1 MANINRDYLVI
12 ADLKSGKITSPN
24 MSFYNTDKNIA
35 NLFVKLQIT
44 MSTNPS
50 IVGFVNKEEASNY
63 NVKLTVVK
71 PKTTMLVELT
81 GVVQD
86 ESVMGNG
93 AVYLFDMPQ
102 NFTDQVGK
110 YICELEITCM
120 VNGREEVV
128 TCEPFEYVVK
138 ESVVTGLNIEIEPD
152 PDVPVLKQLIDE
164 VRYLQQN
171 GGSIVN
177 LSKYQKLEDERLNTI
192 DKTVVGG
199 INELN
204 DSKVDKI
211 EGKGLSTV
219 DFTTEKDT
227 KLNGIAE
234 NANNYTHPINHEP
247 NIITQDA
254 THRFVTD
261 EEKDVWNNK
270 SEFSGSYN
278 DLTEKPD
285 IPSIDGL
292 ATEVYVDDKV
302 ASIVNSAPETLDTLN
317 ELATALGNGPNF
329 ATTVANQIGTKA
341 SNDYVNAELAKKVN
355 SEGYVATEN
364 NYSTAE
370 KTKLANVE
378 DNANNYVHPENHEP
392 SIITQDNEHRFVT
405 DAEKETW
412 NNKLSEHQDISHL
425 AIKSQVDES
434 LSQINQSNI
443 ERDKKISS
451 IENINAVQNAK
462 LDTLFNSTS
471 GEMEL
476 ESNSNN
482 IKLDSSK
489 KGTATVNYIK
499 GNTLVNC
506 AKQNKELILND
517 EINIEGTTC
526 TINDTVEGGLVDI
539 ELEGLSLNNLP
550 GKQVDYFP
558 SGDASNGIDS
568 IVITNNSTVL
578 CYEYS
583 VKPNTTYTVKKLTVS
598 DRGNICLFDDNNIGT
613 KVSSAYMRVLN
624 GGNSHIFTTKANE
637 NYMLVYVSTE
647 KATLPKVD
655 IIVLEGDYT
664 NKPIPTEAF
673 TGIKSVGEEVTLT
686 NLVTRT
692 SLVGTSSSET
702 DEYIKLVQQ
711 GITEG
716 LELITSFEKDKIYT
730 LVYTVLES
738 TIKSTALVLRGHPTS
753 TYPLASNV
761 MISSEVGTHKI
772 RFKCNKVGATK
783 VDLAIQSDTD
793 EGTYVKFAKRFLIVE
808 GDYENSNLEYFE
820 GSIKKYKIE
829 TKTNNK
835 NLFDVNEV
843 KINLTGAPVEY
854 VTYQDKNCV
863 TATKTFNK
871 EWINTFK
878 FKPNTQYRLTYNV
891 YYENALNELKRGIY
905 LRFVYTDGTTSS
917 VNMLDTNVWKT
928 ITLISDEGK
937 TVKCIDSS
945 WGYEVSETKTYI
957 DLDTLSL
964 TEGIENVPYT
974 PHKHHK
980 KVILL
985 DEPLRGIEGVA
996 RDTTTKIENKT
1007 HEKRVCAEVVLNGS
1021 ENWGVNSWQ
1030 PTNTSLI
1037 NMYVRISNA
1046 KGFGS
1051 NVVCDKFIDAKGI
1064 DTVANNQEC
1073 IRFVGTNTNLVINI
1087 LKSKLET
1094 ADLAGF
1100 KKWLQANPI
1109 TVIYELA
1116 TPIYE
1121 EIKDLD
1127 NEYPTYAE
1135 VTHIST
1141 NTVIPCNQ
1149 KIKNTGIECMLK
1161 PSTLY
1166 SIHDIRT
1173 GSGTAKYNLGGTVN
1187 TSNKITTGATLTDN
1201 YLRLYGKGLISRDVE
1216 VFEGDTPQTPYFS
1229 GMLSAFEDK
1238 KITQKMVDSGLEKAE
1253 NLGKYRVG
1261 IKVVGKNKFSGW
1273 YKGYTTSTTGVFDD
1287 TNKTSVRTDYIELDY
1302 TKDYFVSGLDFNY
1315 KSFIAFY
1322 DENKN
1327 FMGRTSGK
1335 NISDIEVTNGIIDI
1349 NGMVI
1354 TNYKYIAITQYSAIT
1369 DVDNF
1374 INNVRVQVEE
1384 GTQATQYEDYK
1395 EYKTSIFL
1403 DNPPLKGNE
1412 ICVQNGQL
1420 GVLHKRQS
1428 IIYNGDED
1436 WKLYNEV
1443 GNQTSVFYLN
1453 FPSNGVAKP
1462 VLCDLFSFYQKAYD
1476 SQHNREGITFDAGT
1490 NRCYVQIYNSKL
1502 ETKDEAGF
1510 KKWLQKN
1517 HCKVVYEV
1525 LEPHFEPITP
1535 QLPRWVLDIFDNS
1548 TISIDTI
1555 IPVESKFTYTSYI
1568 PSIPAMEETNKNQ
1581 DDLINVSL
1589 CATDE
1594 MYMMLEPLLQSVPQ
1608 RLQINER
1615 MVSKMVDL
1623 YVAMVIR
1630 GLKTIDEVPLRYRE
1644 EVKKILEQLEK

>member
-50 IVGFVNKEEASNY
+50 ITGFVNKEEASNY
-63 NVKLTVVK
+63 NVKLSVVK

-81 GVVQD
+81 GIVQD

-128 TCEPFEYVVK
+128 TCDPFEYSVK
-138 ESVVTGLNIEIEPD
+138 ESVVTGLNIEIEPN
-152 PDVPVLKQLIDE
+152 PDVPVLRQLIDE

-177 LSKYQKLEDERLNTI
+177 LSGYQKMEDDSLDTNNKTI
-192 DKTVVGG
+192 VGG

-204 DSKVDKI
+204 NSKVEKV

-219 DFTTEKDT
+219 DFTREKDN
-227 KLNGIAE
+227 KLSGIAD
-234 NANNYTHPINHEP
+234 NANNYIHPINHEP
-247 NIITQDA
+247 SIITQDA

-261 EEKDVWNNK
+261 VEKEIWNNK

-292 ATEVYVDDKV
+292 ATEVYVENKV

-317 ELATALGNGPNF
+317 ELATALGNDPNF

-392 SIITQDNEHRFVT
+392 SIIIQDNEHRFVT
-405 DAEKETW
+405 DTEKETW

-425 AIKSQVDES
+425 AVKSQVDES

-443 ERDKKISS
+443 KRDKKISS

-462 LDTLFNSTS
+462 LDTLFNSAS

-489 KGTATVNYIK
+489 KGTATVNYIR

-506 AKQNKELILND
+506 AKENKELILND
-517 EINIEGTTC
+517 EINVEGTIC
-526 TINDTVEGGLVDI
+526 TINDTVEGGLVDV
-539 ELEGLSLNNLP
+539 ELEGLSLNNIWDFIKNLEGSGHSLGSKNEILFTNTVAYAKC
-550 GKQVDYFP
+550 GKVFKLSPNTAYTIFMSCDNK
-558 SGDASNGIDS
+558 SSIDTYMYYRFS
-568 IVITNNSTVL
+568 DNINSSVTTYHRFAPNTNTRIQKVITTDNTGLL
-578 CYEYS
+578 CITLERD
-583 VKPNTTYTVKKLTVS
+583 VAPTTEEVSKYT
-598 DRGNICLFDDNNIGT
+598 
-613 KVSSAYMRVLN
+613 
-624 GGNSHIFTTKANE
+624 
-637 NYMLVYVSTE
+637 
-647 KATLPKVD
+647 D
-655 IIVLEGDYT
+655 ILLLEGDYT
-664 NKPIPTEAF
+664 NKPIPTESF

-686 NLVTRT
+686 NLVTRYNYSAVQYVAT
-692 SLVGTSSSET
+692 SYVDNSKLKANDICTVVVDNPSEEDMRVYLNEDLFDKAPSFIVPSKSSIKYLATVKKDYVYSADAPQQSALLKNSITHNNSINYKACLV
-702 DEYIKLVQQ
+702 V
-711 GITEG
+711 
-716 LELITSFEKDKIYT
+716 
-730 LVYTVLES
+730 
-738 TIKSTALVLRGHPTS
+738 
-753 TYPLASNV
+753 
-761 MISSEVGTHKI
+761 
-772 RFKCNKVGATK
+772 
-783 VDLAIQSDTD
+783 
-793 EGTYVKFAKRFLIVE
+793 

-829 TKTNNK
+829 TKSQNK
-835 NLFDVNEV
+835 NLFKITKEYNNYIESGITVNTNQD
-843 KINLTGAPVEY
+843 ILTLTGTVSTNVDVHLNDFNEFISLNKGKYILSKSAEGGNVTGNLSFALKTKEGATIWRGGVSNEFYTIDNSEGEY
-854 VTYQDKNCV
+854 
-863 TATKTFNK
+863 TKISHIRIHLK
-871 EWINTFK
+871 QGE
-878 FKPNTQYRLTYNV
+878 V
-891 YYENALNELKRGIY
+891 YEN
-905 LRFVYTDGTTSS
+905 
-917 VNMLDTNVWKT
+917 TNIRVQLEKSDSKT
-928 ITLISDEGK
+928 L
-937 TVKCIDSS
+937 
-945 WGYEVSETKTYI
+945 YI
-957 DLDTLSL
+957 K
-964 TEGIENVPYT
+964 N
-974 PHKHHK
+974 KQHK

-985 DEPLRGIEGVA
+985 DEPLRGIEGGVKDKIIQREVKLYVERNLKSA
-996 RDTTTKIENKT
+996 ILSHSLYVRDYEKDNDKTKAFFIEANLT
-1007 HEKRVCAEVVLNGS
+1007 DVIN
-1021 ENWGVNSWQ
+1021 
-1030 PTNTSLI
+1030 NTSSAI
-1037 NMYVRISNA
+1037 IS
-1046 KGFGS
+1046 
-1051 NVVCDKFIDAKGI
+1051 DKFNTMTKGTLSDLGTLSEGICIDDQASRGYI
-1064 DTVANNQEC
+1064 F
-1073 IRFVGTNTNLVINI
+1073 IRIN
-1087 LKSKLET
+1087 KDKLET
-1094 ADLAGF
+1094 QDVAGF
-1100 KKWLQANPI
+1100 TKWLQDNPVTI
-1109 TVIYELA
+1109 VYQLA
-1116 TPIYE
+1116 TPVYE
-1121 EIKDLD
+1121 EIKGLD
-1127 NEYPTYAE
+1127 NEFPTYAE
-1135 VTHIST
+1135 ITHIST

-1149 KIKNTGIECMLK
+1149 KIQNTGIECMLK

-1173 GSGTAKYNLGGTVN
+1173 GSGIAKYNLGGTVN
-1187 TSNKITTGATLTDN
+1187 TSNKITTGATLIDN
-1201 YLRLYGKGLISRDVE
+1201 YLRLYGKGFTSKDVE

-1238 KITQKMVDSGLEKAE
+1238 KITQEMVDIGLEKVE
-1253 NLGKYRVG
+1253 NLGKYKVG
-1261 IKVVGKNKFSGW
+1261 VKVVGKNLFDGKMELGNIDVSNGNDVSSSTVMRSSFIKVKPPFVFSRNSIQ
-1273 YKGYTTSTTGVFDD
+1273 GYIGFRYYDKNKNYIGSLSFNGLSYTI
-1287 TNKTSVRTDYIELDY
+1287 TNENVAYFRFTSVNGVISNDYQI
-1302 TKDYFVSGLDFNY
+1302 
-1315 KSFIAFY
+1315 
-1322 DENKN
+1322 
-1327 FMGRTSGK
+1327 
-1335 NISDIEVTNGIIDI
+1335 
-1349 NGMVI
+1349 
-1354 TNYKYIAITQYSAIT
+1354 
-1369 DVDNF
+1369 
-1374 INNVRVQVEE
+1374 EE
-1384 GTQATQYEDYK
+1384 GTVATPYEPYK
-1395 EYKTSIFL
+1395 EYKTSIL
-1403 DNPPLKGNE
+1403 LGSPPTKFDE
-1412 ICVQNGQL
+1412 ICVQDGQL
-1420 GVLHKRQS
+1420 GVLH
-1428 IIYNGDED
+1428 NGGEVVYDGNED
-1436 WKLYNEV
+1436 WKLYNKV

-1453 FPSNGVAKP
+1453 FPSNGIAKP
-1462 VLCDLFSFYQKAYD
+1462 VLCDLFSFYQQAWDKT
-1476 SQHNREGITFDAGT
+1476 HNREGITFDVGA
-1490 NRCYVQIYNSKL
+1490 NRCYVQIYNIKL
-1502 ETKDEAGF
+1502 ETEDEAGF

-1517 HCKVVYEV
+1517 HCKVVYE
-1525 LEPHFEPITP
+1525 LAEPYFEPITP

-1568 PSIPAMEETNKNQ
+1568 PSITAMQETNKNQ

-1608 RLQINER
+1608 TLQINER

-1623 YVAMVIR
+1623 YIAMVIR

>member
-50 IVGFVNKEEASNY
+50 ITGFINKEEASNY
-63 NVKLTVVK
+63 NVKLTVIK

-81 GVVQD
+81 GAVQD

-219 DFTTEKDT
+219 DFTKEKDA
-227 KLNGIAE
+227 KLSGIAE

-317 ELATALGNGPNF
+317 ELATALGNDPNF

-364 NYSTAE
+364 NYSNGE

-378 DNANNYVHPENHEP
+378 DNANNYIHPENHEP
-392 SIITQDNEHRFVT
+392 SIIIQDNEHRFVT
-405 DAEKETW
+405 DTEKETW
-412 NNKLSEHQDISHL
+412 DNKLSEHQDISHL
-425 AIKSQVDES
+425 AVKSEVDES

-462 LDTLFNSTS
+462 LDTLFNSAS

-489 KGTATVNYIK
+489 KGTATVNYIR

-506 AKQNKELILND
+506 AKENKELILND
-517 EINIEGTTC
+517 EINIEGTSC
-526 TINDTVEGGLVDI
+526 TINDTVEGGLVDV
-539 ELEGLSLNNLP
+539 ELEGLSLNNLY
-550 GKQVDYFP
+550 KTNSIWNVDGNYAYIQLEEPLLTLDKKYTVRLFGYT
-558 SGDASNGIDS
+558 SNVGSYKIAGASASNPICTSYTMNDAVFTFNGTLPNPLYLF
-568 IVITNNSTVL
+568 VYPKNAST
-578 CYEYS
+578 
-583 VKPNTTYTVKKLTVS
+583 LTMS
-598 DRGNICLFDDNNIGT
+598 DVGNI
-613 KVSSAYMRVLN
+613 
-624 GGNSHIFTTKANE
+624 KA
-637 NYMLVYVSTE
+637 L
-647 KATLPKVD
+647 
-655 IIVLEGDYT
+655 ILEGDYT

-673 TGIKSVGEEVTLT
+673 TGIKSVGEEVNLT
-686 NLVTRT
+686 NLVTRYNYSAVQYVAT
-692 SLVGTSSSET
+692 SYVDNS
-702 DEYIKLVQQ
+702 KLKAND
-711 GITEG
+711 IC
-716 LELITSFEKDKIYT
+716 
-730 LVYTVLES
+730 TVLVDNPSEEDMRVYLNEDLFDKAPS
-738 TIKSTALVLRGHPTS
+738 FIVPSKSSIKYLATVKKDYVYSADAPQQSALLKNS
-753 TYPLASNV
+753 
-761 MISSEVGTHKI
+761 ITHNNSINYKA
-772 RFKCNKVGATK
+772 CLV
-783 VDLAIQSDTD
+783 V
-793 EGTYVKFAKRFLIVE
+793 

-829 TKTNNK
+829 TKSQNK
-835 NLFDVNEV
+835 NLFDVDEV
-843 KINLTGAPVEY
+843 KINLTDAPVEY

-863 TATKTFNK
+863 IATNSFSKVWLDSFR
-871 EWINTFK
+871 
-878 FKPNTQYRLTYNV
+878 FKPNTQYKLTYNV
-891 YYENALNELKRGIY
+891 YYENALNESKRGIY
-905 LRFVYTDGTTSS
+905 LRFVYTDGTTSTT
-917 VNMLDTNVWKT
+917 NMSATNSWQTVEVISDKGKT
-928 ITLISDEGK
+928 IK
-937 TVKCIDSS
+937 YIDNS
-945 WGYEVSETKTYI
+945 WGYQVSETKTYI

-964 TEGIENVPYT
+964 TEGIESVPYV
-974 PHKHHK
+974 KHQQHK

-985 DEPLRGIEGVA
+985 DEPLRGIEGGA
-996 RDTTTKIENKT
+996 KDRTI
-1007 HEKRVCAEVVLNGS
+1007 KRECKSYVDRKFKETILNGDS
-1021 ENWGVNSWQ
+1021 NFARTGT
-1030 PTNTSLI
+1030 PTDTLMSFKL
-1037 NMYVRISNA
+1037 A
-1046 KGFGS
+1046 TQGS
-1051 NVVCDKFIDAKGI
+1051 KASGIIMSDKFKYSDSS
-1064 DTVANNQEC
+1064 NWRSEEC
-1073 IRFVGTNTNLVINI
+1073 IYLDSSATPLICITI

-1094 ADLAGF
+1094 QDAEGF
-1100 KKWLQANPI
+1100 KKWLQANPVTI
-1109 TVIYELA
+1109 IYELA
-1116 TPIYE
+1116 TPVYE
-1121 EIKDLD
+1121 EIKGLD
-1127 NEYPTYAE
+1127 NVFPTYAE

-1149 KIKNTGIECMLK
+1149 KIQNTGIECMLK

-1201 YLRLYGKGLISRDVE
+1201 YLRLYGKGLTSKDVE
-1216 VFEGDTPQTPYFS
+1216 VFEGDTPQTPYFN

-1238 KITQKMVDSGLEKAE
+1238 KITQEMVDSGLEKAE
-1253 NLGKYRVG
+1253 NLGKYRAG
-1261 IKVVGKNKFSGW
+1261 IKIVGKNLFDGKW
-1273 YKGYTTSTTGVFDD
+1273 EQGYIDTNGNTSSHASNYRSVNYIDVNYITSIISNYALNICSYTKDEVFINRGTLQANTVYLLPKETRYIKVYRGSQESDLMLERA
-1287 TNKTSVRTDYIELDY
+1287 TEGQNKTSP
-1302 TKDYFVSGLDFNY
+1302 
-1315 KSFIAFY
+1315 
-1322 DENKN
+1322 
-1327 FMGRTSGK
+1327 
-1335 NISDIEVTNGIIDI
+1335 
-1349 NGMVI
+1349 
-1354 TNYKYIAITQYSAIT
+1354 
-1369 DVDNF
+1369 
-1374 INNVRVQVEE
+1374 
-1384 GTQATQYEDYK
+1384 YEDYK
-1395 EYKTSIFL
+1395 EYKTSIL
-1403 DNPPLKGNE
+1403 LRSPLSKGDG
-1412 ICVQNGQL
+1412 ICVNEGKLCHYHKVKQEAFDGSDDENWSINSTKTIAYLSPNPSIKNL
-1420 GVLHKRQS
+1420 GEIMCDKLSVRN
-1428 IIYNGDED
+1428 IGDIYVD
-1436 WKLYNEV
+1436 
-1443 GNQTSVFYLN
+1443 GNMGIGSSSSENKFGIGTIGMSTSVEIKSWLSQN
-1453 FPSNGVAKP
+1453 TINVA
-1462 VLCDLFSFYQKAYD
+1462 
-1476 SQHNREGITFDAGT
+1476 
-1490 NRCYVQIYNSKL
+1490 
-1502 ETKDEAGF
+1502 
-1510 KKWLQKN
+1510 
-1517 HCKVVYEV
+1517 YE
-1525 LEPHFEPITP
+1525 LAEPYFEPVTP

-1568 PSIPAMEETNKNQ
+1568 PSIPAMQETNKNQ

-1608 RLQINER
+1608 TLRINER
-1615 MVSKMVDL
+1615 MVSKMGEL
-1623 YVAMVIR
+1623 YIAMVLR
-1630 GLKTIDEVPLRYRE
+1630 KLKNIDDVPIAYRDY
-1644 EVKKILEQLEK
+1644 VIAKLNK

>member
-50 IVGFVNKEEASNY
+50 ITGFVNKEEASNY
-63 NVKLTVVK
+63 NVKLSVVK

-81 GVVQD
+81 GIVQD

-128 TCEPFEYVVK
+128 TCDPFEYSVK
-138 ESVVTGLNIEIEPD
+138 ESVVTGLNIEIEPN
-152 PDVPVLKQLIDE
+152 PDVPVLRQLIDE
-164 VRYLQQN
+164 VRYLQEN

-177 LSKYQKLEDERLNTI
+177 LSGYQKMEDNSLDTNN
-192 DKTVVGG
+192 KTVVGG

-219 DFTTEKDT
+219 DFTKEKDA
-227 KLNGIAE
+227 KLSGIAE
-234 NANNYTHPINHEP
+234 GANNYTHPINHEP
-247 NIITQDA
+247 SIITQDA

-261 EEKDVWNNK
+261 VEKEIWNNK

-317 ELATALGNGPNF
+317 ELATALGNDPNF

-392 SIITQDNEHRFVT
+392 SIIIQDNEHRFVT
-405 DAEKETW
+405 DTEKETW

-425 AIKSQVDES
+425 AVKSQVDES

-462 LDTLFNSTS
+462 LDTLFNSAS

-489 KGTATVNYIK
+489 KGTATVNYIR

-506 AKQNKELILND
+506 AKENKELILND
-517 EINIEGTTC
+517 EINVEGTTC
-526 TINDTVEGGLVDI
+526 TINDTVEGGLVDV
-539 ELEGLSLNNLP
+539 ELEGLSLNNIH
-550 GKQVDYFP
+550 P
-558 SGDASNGIDS
+558 SSQYEFGCNSVNMGRFVLNKGTDKIN
-568 IVITNNSTVL
+568 IVINENLESWYYCDLGKVDVNL
-578 CYEYS
+578 L
-583 VKPNTTYTVKKLTVS
+583 KPNTKYTLIFSNASGLTGVKLASGDLTYQISNLASIKNNMAVITTNDMSNLPSNPKGICVYTSIVGTAGTTV
-598 DRGNICLFDDNNIGT
+598 NAE
-613 KVSSAYMRVLN
+613 KVM
-624 GGNSHIFTTKANE
+624 I
-637 NYMLVYVSTE
+637 
-647 KATLPKVD
+647 
-655 IIVLEGDYT
+655 LEGDYT

-686 NLVTRT
+686 NLVTRYSYNSAQYVAT
-692 SLVGTSSSET
+692 SYVDNSKVKANDICTVVVDNPSEEDMRVYLNEDLFDKAPSFIVPSKSSIKYLATVKKDYVYSADAPQQSALLKNSITHNNTINYKACLV
-702 DEYIKLVQQ
+702 V
-711 GITEG
+711 
-716 LELITSFEKDKIYT
+716 
-730 LVYTVLES
+730 
-738 TIKSTALVLRGHPTS
+738 
-753 TYPLASNV
+753 
-761 MISSEVGTHKI
+761 
-772 RFKCNKVGATK
+772 
-783 VDLAIQSDTD
+783 
-793 EGTYVKFAKRFLIVE
+793 
-808 GDYENSNLEYFE
+808 GDYKNSNLEYFE
-820 GSIKKYKIE
+820 GSINKYKIE
-829 TKTNNK
+829 TKSQNK
-835 NLFDVNEV
+835 NLLTLSENKVLNAWQCNYSILADGGIKITPTSTSGVSFISLGTYEV
-843 KINLTGAPVEY
+843 KKGKRYKLKANGIGNIGYSIVWVGNSTIEDSEFYNGVI
-854 VTYQDKNCV
+854 
-863 TATKTFNK
+863 TKDRT
-871 EWINTFK
+871 ISI
-878 FKPNTQYRLTYNV
+878 
-891 YYENALNELKRGIY
+891 GIY
-905 LRFVYTDGTTSS
+905 VDNKSLDNSATYYPQLEEVAENGQSTSFVS
-917 VNMLDTNVWKT
+917 
-928 ITLISDEGK
+928 
-937 TVKCIDSS
+937 
-945 WGYEVSETKTYI
+945 
-957 DLDTLSL
+957 
-964 TEGIENVPYT
+964 P
-974 PHKHHK
+974 KHHK

-985 DEPLRGIEGVA
+985 DEPLRGIEGGVKD
-996 RDTTTKIENKT
+996 RII
-1007 HEKRVCAEVVLNGS
+1007 KREGKLYVERKCKEVVFKGDIS
-1021 ENWGVNSWQ
+1021 ENWYIME
-1030 PTNTSLI
+1030 NTSGSFNTFKI
-1037 NMYVRISNA
+1037 NIEGYFYSNSVKVIA
-1046 KGFGS
+1046 DS
-1051 NVVCDKFIDAKGI
+1051 LP
-1064 DTVANNQEC
+1064 
-1073 IRFVGTNTNLVINI
+1073 FVGTIRGDVEMYTHNKICSTLLVNTETKVQALYINI
-1087 LKSKLET
+1087 PKSATVNEYLS
-1094 ADLAGF
+1094 
-1100 KKWLQANPI
+1100 QNPL
-1109 TVIYELA
+1109 TFVYELA
-1116 TPIYE
+1116 TPVYE

-1127 NEYPTYAE
+1127 NEFPTYEEA
-1135 VTHIST
+1135 THIST

-1149 KIKNTGIECMLK
+1149 KIQNTGIECMLK

-1173 GSGTAKYNLGGTVN
+1173 GSGTVKYNLGGTVN

-1201 YLRLYGKGLISRDVE
+1201 YLRLYGKGLTSRDVE

-1229 GMLSAFEDK
+1229 GMLSTFEDK
-1238 KITQKMVDSGLEKAE
+1238 KMTQEMVDSGLEKAD

-1261 IKVVGKNKFSGW
+1261 IKVVGKNKFD
-1273 YKGYTTSTTGVFDD
+1273 STKVTWQDNSRIGAHGGIYESTGMSCSNIIKNPFLPGVKISC
-1287 TNKTSVRTDYIELDY
+1287 NASC
-1302 TKDYFVSGLDFNY
+1302 
-1315 KSFIAFY
+1315 IAFY
-1322 DENKN
+1322 SNDKENSMISREYNKV
-1327 FMGRTSGK
+1327 
-1335 NISDIEVTNGIIDI
+1335 NINVPSNA
-1349 NGMVI
+1349 
-1354 TNYKYIAITQYSAIT
+1354 KYIRLEIKTT
-1369 DVDNF
+1369 DKNTA
-1374 INNVRVQVEE
+1374 QLEE
-1384 GTQATQYEDYK
+1384 GTVVTQYEPYK
-1395 EYKTSIFL
+1395 EYKTSIL
-1403 DNPPLKGNE
+1403 LGSPLLKGDEIVVNDGKLCNYHEMDVVLLDGSNKTIRIDNNKTDTMMFAIGETNVIATSSDIIGNIVCDKFITRAGKDNYNNELEGISINGKCE
-1412 ICVQNGQL
+1412 ICINIL
-1420 GVLHKRQS
+1420 K
-1428 IIYNGDED
+1428 
-1436 WKLYNEV
+1436 
-1443 GNQTSVFYLN
+1443 
-1453 FPSNGVAKP
+1453 
-1462 VLCDLFSFYQKAYD
+1462 
-1476 SQHNREGITFDAGT
+1476 
-1490 NRCYVQIYNSKL
+1490 SKL
-1502 ETKDEAGF
+1502 STQDVNGF
-1510 KKWLQKN
+1510 KQWLQQN
-1517 HCKVVYEV
+1517 PITVVYE
-1525 LEPHFEPITP
+1525 LAEPYFEPLTP

-1555 IPVESKFTYTSYI
+1555 IPVESRFTYTSYI
-1568 PSIPAMEETNKNQ
+1568 PSITAMQETNKNQ

-1608 RLQINER
+1608 TLQINER
-1615 MVSKMVDL
+1615 MMSKMVDL
-1623 YVAMVIR
+1623 YVAMVMR

>member
-128 TCEPFEYVVK
+128 TCDPFEYSVK
-138 ESVVTGLNIEIEPD
+138 ESVVTGLNIEIEPN
-152 PDVPVLKQLIDE
+152 PDVPVLRQLIDE
-164 VRYLQQN
+164 VRYLQEN

-177 LSKYQKLEDERLNTI
+177 LSGYQKMEDDSLDTNN
-192 DKTVVGG
+192 KTVVGG

-219 DFTTEKDT
+219 DFTKEKDA
-227 KLNGIAE
+227 KLSGIAE
-234 NANNYTHPINHEP
+234 GANNYTHPINHEP
-247 NIITQDA
+247 SIITQDA

-261 EEKDVWNNK
+261 VEKEIWNNK

-317 ELATALGNGPNF
+317 ELATALGNDPNF

-392 SIITQDNEHRFVT
+392 SIIIQDNEHRFVT

-462 LDTLFNSTS
+462 LDTLFNSAS
-471 GEMEL
+471 GDMEL
-476 ESNSNN
+476 ESNVNN

-506 AKQNKELILND
+506 AKENKELILND
-517 EINIEGTTC
+517 EINVEGTTC
-526 TINDTVEGGLVDI
+526 TINDTVEGGLVDVD
-539 ELEGLSLNNLP
+539 LEGLSLNNLYENKQKNFQETVIYSP
-550 GKQVDYFP
+550 LESLNLGLLTEGKEYTVIIL
-558 SGDASNGIDS
+558 SN
-568 IVITNNSTVL
+568 VTNYKSFRI
-578 CYEYS
+578 CDG
-583 VKPNTTYTVKKLTVS
+583 NTTYDLVPQTI
-598 DRGNICLFDDNNIGT
+598 GNIAKFTYKPPTTELQKSVI
-613 KVSSAYMRVLN
+613 AYFYPNQNKFVEGDQNKLHVL
-624 GGNSHIFTTKANE
+624 
-637 NYMLVYVSTE
+637 L
-647 KATLPKVD
+647 
-655 IIVLEGDYT
+655 LEGDYT
-664 NKPIPTEAF
+664 NKPIPAEAF
-673 TGIKSVGEEVTLT
+673 TGIKSVGKGVNLT
-686 NLVTRT
+686 NLVTRYSYNSAQYVAT
-692 SLVGTSSSET
+692 SYVDNS
-702 DEYIKLVQQ
+702 KLKAND
-711 GITEG
+711 
-716 LELITSFEKDKIYT
+716 LC
-730 LVYTVLES
+730 TVLVNNQSEEDMRVYLNEDLFNKKPSFIVPSQSSIKVLAIVKNDYVYSADAPQQSALLKNAVAHTS
-738 TIKSTALVLRGHPTS
+738 TINYKACLV
-753 TYPLASNV
+753 
-761 MISSEVGTHKI
+761 I
-772 RFKCNKVGATK
+772 
-783 VDLAIQSDTD
+783 
-793 EGTYVKFAKRFLIVE
+793 
-808 GDYENSNLEYFE
+808 GDYENSKLEYFE
-820 GSIKKYKIE
+820 GTIKGYAIE
-829 TKTNNK
+829 IKSNNK
-835 NLFDVNEV
+835 NLFDIEEV
-843 KINLTGAPVEY
+843 KQNLSSRTQFGFVEY
-854 VTYQDKNCV
+854 DGRENCV
-863 TATKTFNK
+863 TLKDN
-871 EWINTFK
+871 INAIPWLTSP
-878 FKPNTQYRLTYNV
+878 FKPNTRYRLTYSVFYQN
-891 YYENALNELKRGIY
+891 KRGMY
-905 LRFVYTDGTTSS
+905 LRFIYTDGSFSTLNVQTT
-917 VNMLDTNVWKT
+917 NQWINVDF
-928 ITLISDEGK
+928 ISEAGK
-937 TVKCIDSS
+937 TVKYIDNS
-945 WGYEVSETKTYI
+945 WGYPTSETKSYL
-957 DLDTLSL
+957 DLDSVMLS
-964 TEGIENVPYT
+964 EGTDIVPYV
-974 PHKHHK
+974 KHQQHK

-985 DEPLRGIEGVA
+985 DEPLRGIEGGVKDRIIKREGKLYVDRKFKEVEFKGLPSESWGLA
-996 RDTTTKIENKT
+996 TTIEVEDTCYFTMQISDRKFMLELLCNKFANIDVY
-1007 HEKRVCAEVVLNGS
+1007 HNNVEGIRGY
-1021 ENWGVNSWQ
+1021 
-1030 PTNTSLI
+1030 I
-1037 NMYVRISNA
+1037 
-1046 KGFGS
+1046 GS
-1051 NVVCDKFIDAKGI
+1051 NHIGI
-1064 DTVANNQEC
+1064 
-1073 IRFVGTNTNLVINI
+1073 RI

-1094 ADLAGF
+1094 ADAEGF
-1100 KKWLQANPI
+1100 KKWLQANPV
-1109 TVIYELA
+1109 TVVYELV
-1116 TPIYE
+1116 TPVYE
-1121 EIKDLD
+1121 EIKDLT
-1127 NEYPTYAE
+1127 NEFPTYSE
-1135 VTHIST
+1135 VTHVST

-1149 KIKNTGIECMLK
+1149 KIQNTGIECMLK

-1238 KITQKMVDSGLEKAE
+1238 KITQEMVDSGLEKAE

-1261 IKVVGKNKFSGW
+1261 VKITGKNKCDNT
-1273 YKGYTTSTTGVFDD
+1273 KNKLATIDLNTGAEIKQNDCVVSDFILVYRDYSSSKID
-1287 TNKTSVRTDYIELDY
+1287 KENK
-1302 TKDYFVSGLDFNY
+1302 FVSLTY
-1315 KSFIAFY
+1315 RYY
-1322 DENKN
+1322 DVNKN
-1327 FMGRTSGK
+1327 YLGSVKPNFYPHYVRLRALRKSEGI
-1335 NISDIEVTNGIIDI
+1335 NISLEDI
-1349 NGMVI
+1349 
-1354 TNYKYIAITQYSAIT
+1354 KFQL
-1369 DVDNF
+1369 
-1374 INNVRVQVEE
+1374 EE

-1395 EYKTSIFL
+1395 EYKTSIL
-1403 DNPPLKGNE
+1403 LNSPLLEGND
-1412 ICVQNGQL
+1412 IVVNDG
-1420 GVLHKRQS
+1420 
-1428 IIYNGDED
+1428 
-1436 WKLYNEV
+1436 KLYNYHKYGKETFDGSKNILQVRTQTNTIGFEITDVDGLKPSGIIICDKFPLLYGTEDIEGARAV
-1443 GNQTSVFYLN
+1443 GNANKIIFHINKTKLLTQ
-1453 FPSNGVAKP
+1453 
-1462 VLCDLFSFYQKAYD
+1462 D
-1476 SQHNREGITFDAGT
+1476 
-1490 NRCYVQIYNSKL
+1490 VQ
-1502 ETKDEAGF
+1502 GF
-1510 KKWLQKN
+1510 KQWLSEIPTT
-1517 HCKVVYEV
+1517 VVYE
-1525 LEPHFEPITP
+1525 LAEPYFEPITP

-1568 PSIPAMEETNKNQ
+1568 PSITAMQETNKNQ

-1608 RLQINER
+1608 TLQINER